1 MLEVSHSSCSMARSC
16 PMKYKLRYVDG
27 YKPIRKSTALTLGE
41 VLHLAF
47 DKYYTGMS
55 DSAVAKF
62 IVDTMDEY
70 IANASLTEREGFEV
84 MKATLSGMWHFYP
97 NKNLSQ
103 FSEIVSEKE
112 FKIPFGDTMFVGKS
126 DRLLKY
132 QGKWWVGELKTTGL
146 PLQAFKN
153 RMSVSDQVTA
163 YVYAWQQQGYD
174 VQGVIF
180 DYVKKPLLRKSA
192 KDNCSD
198 YCQRIFKDYG
208 VNQNMYF
215 GRHFEYRSA
224 GDVERWVKDTSK
236 VVDTIKGI
244 WNGSYYRNTDSCF
257 NYNAECPYKKICFTD
272 KPDPLTLQLYFEEQN
287 VHKE

>member
-55 DSAVAKF
+55 DSDVAKF

-97 NKNLSQ
+97 NKSLSQ

-126 DRLLKY
+126 DRLL
-132 QGKWWVGELKTTGL
+132 VGIEL
-146 PLQAFKN
+146 PH
-153 RMSVSDQVTA
+153 
-163 YVYAWQQQGYD
+163 
-174 VQGVIF
+174 
-180 DYVKKPLLRKSA
+180 P
-192 KDNCSD
+192 
-198 YCQRIFKDYG
+198 
-208 VNQNMYF
+208 
-215 GRHFEYRSA
+215 
-224 GDVERWVKDTSK
+224 
-236 VVDTIKGI
+236 
-244 WNGSYYRNTDSCF
+244 
-257 NYNAECPYKKICFTD
+257 
-272 KPDPLTLQLYFEEQN
+272 
-287 VHKE
+287 